1 MSTKNIPRPEEALEQ
16 WLDTPLLQAITGDKS
31 LNVGPTM
38 RSMMKPEDLSAIKMA
53 FVSGYTAAF
62 SNFKD
67 AVLAEMKEKGIPIP
81 VVVDED
87 TVPKTPQ

>member
-1 MSTKNIPRPEEALEQ
+1 MDTKNIPHPEEALER

-31 LNVGPTM
+31 LNIGPTM
-38 RSMMKPEDLSAIKMA
+38 RAMMKPEDMAAINMA
-53 FVSGYTAAF
+53 FVSGYTTAL

-67 AVLAEMKEKGIPIP
+67 AALAEMKERGLPIP
-81 VVVDED
+81 VVLDED